1 MGTGETP
8 TQEWV
13 KGKAQSGSAV
23 TDMHMAMECGAGVVR
38 VIPPTNLFAVRADAK
53 LALPDRLHM
62 PLPGS
67 MLNYFLAKK
76 KRGRNKG
83 AQVGRI

>member
-1 MGTGETP
+1 
-8 TQEWV
+8 
-13 KGKAQSGSAV
+13 
-23 TDMHMAMECGAGVVR
+23 MHMAIVWNAVREWCVSYRQRISCSGRHVVNKNVYWR
-38 VIPPTNLFAVRADAK
+38 RQTNLFAVRADAK

-76 KRGRNKG
+76 NRGRNKG